1 MNKKSLIEA
10 LIFTSGKEGVS
21 KEEVIQ
27 KLQITDE
34 EFEIDMNE
42 LIEYYTNSEERPFF
56 IKKLGNKYKFLTK
69 VEVTDQL
76 FDNTEIKKRNPL
88 NASLMETLAIIAYNA
103 PCTRTKIHD
112 IRKIDPTMQI
122 NKLIELGL
130 VKELGRSDARGNPF
144 IYDVTDLFYD
154 TFNLGSLDELP
165 AIKEFNKEDIEDV
178 DFFDSNRD
186 E

>member
-10 LIFTSGKEGVS
+10 LIFTSGKDGIS
-21 KEEVIQ
+21 REEIIE
-27 KLQITDE
+27 KLELSDE
-34 EFEIDMNE
+34 DFEAFMNE
-42 LIEYYTNSEERPFF
+42 LIDYYKNSEERSFF

-69 VEVTDQL
+69 LEVADQL
-76 FDNTEIKKRNPL
+76 FDNVEIKKRNPL
-88 NASLMETLAIIAYNA
+88 NASLMETLAIIAYNS

-122 NKLIELGL
+122 DKLIELGL

-154 TFNLGSLDELP
+154 TFNLTSLDELP
-165 AIKEFNKEDIEDV
+165 AIKEFNKEDIDDV

>member
-10 LIFTSGKEGVS
+10 LIFTSGKDGIS
-21 KEEVIQ
+21 KEEMIQ
-27 KLQITDE
+27 KLELPDE
-34 EFEIDMNE
+34 EFETYISE
-42 LIEYYTNSEERPFF
+42 LIDYYTNSEDRSFF

-69 VEVTDQL
+69 LEIADQL
-76 FDNTEIKKRNPL
+76 FDNVEIKKRNPL
-88 NASLMETLAIIAYNA
+88 NASLMETLAIIAYNS

-112 IRKIDPTMQI
+112 IRKIDPTVQI
-122 NKLIELGL
+122 DKLIELGL

-154 TFNLGSLDELP
+154 TFNLTSLDELP
-165 AIKEFNKEDIEDV
+165 AIKEFNKEDIEDI